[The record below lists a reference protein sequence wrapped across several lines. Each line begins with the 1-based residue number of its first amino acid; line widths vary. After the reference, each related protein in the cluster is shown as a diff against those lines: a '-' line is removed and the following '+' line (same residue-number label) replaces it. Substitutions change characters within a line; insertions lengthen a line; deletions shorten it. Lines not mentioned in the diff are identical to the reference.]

1 MKMAK
6 QKNVLSNT
14 FLVAITIY
22 EETIVE
28 HNSINFTKLVDKI
41 PRLNAD
47 QVGVI
52 IEYLEDKGIVYRSW
66 KSIDGVWANY
76 LYLDKR
82 FIPEARG
89 IYNCL
94 KDEKKSKKVE
104 NTDGRN
110 LNQTYYVQKTTK
122 V

>member
-1 MKMAK
+1 MAK

-110 LNQTYYVQKTTK
+110 LN
-122 V
+122 